1 MLVIGRPP
9 ATRAR
14 RPAGTTV
21 SGPQAMLRRG
31 RTAPYHV
38 GYRVLSSPGRLQE
51 ALRGALRGHGAPPCG
66 RRGVRGAG
74 GATPALAAGYAA
86 TRRMPRAQAATAA
99 LSLSLCGTWLRRS
112 SSPRAREPGVH
123 PHLLDIC
130 LCGLRLH
137 VEDVPRLRLHHTAP
151 YHRLLRRST
160 HLATVCAQQA
170 APRLGAGGS

>member
-1 MLVIGRPP
+1 MLVIGRRLP
-9 ATRAR
+9 
-14 RPAGTTV
+14 TV
-21 SGPQAMLRRG
+21 SGSQAMLRRS
-31 RTAPYHV
+31 RTAPFHV
-38 GYRVLSSPGRLQE
+38 GRRVLSSSSGLQE
-51 ALRGALRGHGAPPCG
+51 VLRGGSARPWHGPCG

-74 GATPALAAGYAA
+74 GARPQRWQQA
-86 TRRMPRAQAATAA
+86 TRPRGECRVRRLQRL
-99 LSLSLCGTWLRRS
+99 LSPSLCGTWLRWS
-112 SSPRAREPGVH
+112 SSPSAREPGVH
-123 PHLLDIC
+123 AHLLDLC